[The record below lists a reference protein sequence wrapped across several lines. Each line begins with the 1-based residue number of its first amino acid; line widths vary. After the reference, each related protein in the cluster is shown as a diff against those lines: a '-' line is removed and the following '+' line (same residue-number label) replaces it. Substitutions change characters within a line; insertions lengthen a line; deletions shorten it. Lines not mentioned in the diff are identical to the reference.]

1 MSTYVDVVGVSVAS
15 RFGHMLPLGR
25 GVARLLTR
33 LRTVE
38 RLFTLRAPVEEPV
51 RASDGLSCPKCT
63 RAPPTACEAV
73 RGAFGRF
80 RVIAFI

>member
-1 MSTYVDVVGVSVAS
+1 MSTCVGVVGVSVVS
-15 RFGHMLPLGR
+15 CFGHMLPLGR

-38 RLFTLRAPVEEPV
+38 RLFTLRAPVEGSV
-51 RASDGLSCPKCT
+51 RASRGLSLPECT

-73 RGAFGRF
+73 RGAFR
-80 RVIAFI
+80 